1 MSDETPK
8 PPSQSAPSSSSQPSS
23 NSAPSSAQTAQV
35 SSQSS
40 PVTAPAVP
48 PKRPGLDLGPGVGVN
63 VTQDMAA
70 PERKLP
76 PTKILLYA
84 IGGLAVV
91 LAIWGFVGRA
101 KPQGAGSVDNVAAAE
116 IPGQNA
122 MLVALT
128 VTLHNSG
135 ERPLWIHTIQGK
147 LKTASDEYS
156 DDAASAVDFDRY
168 FQAFPVIKQGAQPAL
183 MPETKIM
190 PGNDAHGTV
199 IVSFPVTQAVFDARK
214 SISVVIQPY
223 DQPLP
228 VTLTK

>member
-1 MSDETPK
+1 MPEETPK
-8 PPSQSAPSSSSQPSS
+8 PATTTPAASSTQPLT
-23 NSAPSSAQTAQV
+23 P
-35 SSQSS
+35 
-40 PVTAPAVP
+40 APAP
-48 PKRPGLDLGPGVGVN
+48 PAKKPGLDLGPGVGVN

-76 PTKILLYA
+76 PLKILLYA

-91 LAIWGFVGRA
+91 LAIWGFIGRA
-101 KPQGAGSVDNVAAAE
+101 KPQGAGSIDNIAAVE

-135 ERPLWIHTIQGK
+135 EKPLWIHTIQGK
-147 LKTASDEYS
+147 MKTASDEFS

-168 FQAFPVIKQGAQPAL
+168 FQAFPAMKQGAQAAL
-183 MPETKIM
+183 MPETKIL
-190 PGNDAHGTV
+190 PGNEAHGTV
-199 IVSFPVTQAVFDARK
+199 IVSFPVTQNVFDKRQ